1 MSSRQG
7 RRRRQAWM
15 SFCLFSTVLGR
26 QQSNT
31 DNRTKTFLKN
41 PYKALQRRLR
51 KGFYLSALELKDNR
65 ILRFLWVDN
74 TARKVK
80 ISSITN
86 KVLKGSHHTSR
97 FLDPVEFSYEEGMEK
112 WQTLT
117 EDSLVYDDFAII
129 TNAIRVFHESKT
141 FFKIMTT

>member
-7 RRRRQAWM
+7 RRRRQPWR
-15 SFCLFSTVLGR
+15 SICLFSTVPAI

-31 DNRTKTFLKN
+31 DNRINTFLKN
-41 PYKALQRRLR
+41 PHKALKRRLR

-65 ILRFLWVDN
+65 ILRFLWIDN
-74 TARKVK
+74 TTRRVK

-86 KVLKGSHHTSR
+86 KILKGSHHTSR

-129 TNAIRVFHESKT
+129 ANAIRVFHDSKT